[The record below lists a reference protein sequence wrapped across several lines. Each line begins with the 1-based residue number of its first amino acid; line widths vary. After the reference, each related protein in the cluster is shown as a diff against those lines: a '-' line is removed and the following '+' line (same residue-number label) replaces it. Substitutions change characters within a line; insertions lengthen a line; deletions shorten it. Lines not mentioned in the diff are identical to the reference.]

1 MAVVP
6 ADPSTDPAR
15 SAAGEERETLDQVFA
30 VLHPELRRLAQ
41 ARLREPDGGA
51 PAGTADHLERSFRRR
66 VDAGQ
71 LEEADRERFFRYAA
85 GAIRKFIVEFARQ
98 LLAEQQAVRSATAP
112 LDAPLTA
119 TAPSGDG
126 VSLLVGIGAALEA
139 LEALDPELVT
149 IVEMRYFAGF
159 GDSEIAGLLGTSGRR
174 VYRQWEK
181 ARAYLVASLN
191 G

>member
-15 SAAGEERETLDQVFA
+15 SAAGAERETLDQVFA
-30 VLHPELRRLAQ
+30 VLQPELWRLAQ
-41 ARLREPDGGA
+41 ARLREPDGA
-51 PAGTADHLERSFRRR
+51 PAGTADPLERSFRRR

-85 GAIRKFIVEFARQ
+85 GAIRKFMVEFARQ

-126 VSLLVGIGAALEA
+126 VSLLVGIGTALEA